1 MADDRSS
8 VVVVG
13 VDGSAASVS
22 ALVTALRDARDRDLD
37 VEVVTAWSW
46 RDPFH
51 LEDAFMLARAARR
64 RALRAQS
71 AVMARAARLVGTLPP
86 VSAVIVEGDPAE
98 TLLLAARGANRLVL
112 GVSDREETAESLFNA
127 VRERCIRHADCPVLV
142 VPTGVAS
149 PSGQDLYDDDAE
161 TYLVDVPAR
170 GVSRV
175 GP

>member
-1 MADDRSS
+1 MTEDRSS

-13 VDGSAASVS
+13 VDGSTASVS
-22 ALVTALRDARDRDLD
+22 ALVTALRDARDRDRD
-37 VEVVTAWSW
+37 VEVVTAWTW
-46 RDPFH
+46 HDPFRV
-51 LEDAFMLARAARR
+51 EDGFLLARAARR

-98 TLLLAARGANRLVL
+98 TLLLASRGADRLVL

-127 VRERCIRHADCPVLV
+127 VRERCIRHAPCPVLV
-142 VPTGVAS
+142 VPTSTSS
-149 PSGQDLYDDDAE
+149 PSPQDLYEEAGTD
-161 TYLVDVPAR
+161 LVDVPTR